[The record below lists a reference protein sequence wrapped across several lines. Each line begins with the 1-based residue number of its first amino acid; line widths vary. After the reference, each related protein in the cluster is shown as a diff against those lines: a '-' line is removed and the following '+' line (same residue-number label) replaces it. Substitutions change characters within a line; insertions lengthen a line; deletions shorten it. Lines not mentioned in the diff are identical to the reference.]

1 MKEDRVTPLTQR
13 SRKNC
18 QGFSLLEMMI
28 AVALLALL
36 MWVVLSQVSTAQER
50 TRTEQVK
57 VDIFQE
63 SREFADQ
70 LVRDLHQ
77 AGYPNIRMFQT
88 SGWSPT
94 LSSPSYNDSRL
105 ATGITKIAPG
115 EVTFEGD
122 VDGDGYVH
130 VVDYVLRSTGNNCP
144 CLERSDVLKSSGTT
158 VLSNDVQN
166 VENAGTAADPIFI
179 AYTAA
184 GTAVTSEDMT
194 TSAGQNAL
202 ATIKTVQFILKVKAA
217 IEDPQTGQAPET
229 TLSGQ
234 VAIRNCSLAAAG
246 QTNSC

>member
-1 MKEDRVTPLTQR
+1 MKRPTQR
-13 SRKNC
+13 SKTKC
-18 QGFSLLEMMI
+18 PGFSLLEMMMV
-28 AVALLALL
+28 VALMSVL
-36 MWVVLSQVSTAQER
+36 MWAVLNQISVAQQR

-77 AGYPNIRMFQT
+77 AGYPSIRMFQT
-88 SGWSPT
+88 SGWSPA
-94 LSSPSYNDSRL
+94 LSSPSYSDSRV

-130 VVDYVLRSTGNNCP
+130 VVDYVLRSSGNNCP

-166 VENAGTAADPIFI
+166 VENAGTSADPIFI
-179 AYTAA
+179 AYTASDA
-184 GTAVTSEDMT
+184 SVTSEDSRRPVSERST
-194 TSAGQNAL
+194 
-202 ATIKTVQFILKVKAA
+202 TIKTVQFILKVKAA
-217 IEDPQTGQAPET
+217 IKDPPQGEASP
-229 TLSGQ
+229 
-234 VAIRNCSLAAAG
+234 
-246 QTNSC
+246 

>member
-1 MKEDRVTPLTQR
+1 M
-13 SRKNC
+13 
-18 QGFSLLEMMI
+18 LEMMV
-28 AVALLALL
+28 AVAIMSVL
-36 MWVVLSQVSTAQER
+36 MGVVLSQISLLQQR

-88 SGWSPT
+88 SGWSPA

-105 ATGITKIAPG
+105 AVGVTKIAPG
-115 EVTFEGD
+115 ELKFEGD

-130 VVDYVLRSTGNNCP
+130 VVDYVLASTGNNCP
-144 CLERSDVLKSSGTT
+144 CLQRSDVLKSSGTT

-166 VENAGTAADPIFI
+166 VENAGTSADPIFI
-179 AYTAA
+179 AYTNS
-184 GTAVTSEDMT
+184 GTSVTSDDMT

-202 ATIKTVQFILKVKAA
+202 ATIGTVQFILKVKAPIVDA
-217 IEDPQTGQAPET
+217 KTGQAPET

-234 VAIRNCSLAAAG
+234 VFIRNCSLAASG

>member
-1 MKEDRVTPLTQR
+1 
-13 SRKNC
+13 
-18 QGFSLLEMMI
+18 MMMV
-28 AVALLALL
+28 VALMSVL
-36 MWVVLSQVSTAQER
+36 MWAVLNQISVAQQR

-77 AGYPNIRMFQT
+77 AGYPSIRMFQT
-88 SGWSPT
+88 SGWSPA
-94 LSSPSYNDSRL
+94 LSSPSYSDSRV

-130 VVDYVLRSTGNNCP
+130 VVDYVLRSSGNNCP

-166 VENAGTAADPIFI
+166 VENAGTSADPIFI
-179 AYTAA
+179 AYTASDA
-184 GTAVTSEDMT
+184 SVTSEDLT
-194 TSAGQNAL
+194 TTAGQNAL

-217 IEDPQTGQAPET
+217 TKDPRTGQAPET

-234 VAIRNCSLAAAG
+234 VTIRNCSLAATG

>member
-1 MKEDRVTPLTQR
+1 MVV
-13 SRKNC
+13 
-18 QGFSLLEMMI
+18 
-28 AVALLALL
+28 VALMSLL
-36 MWVVLSQVSTAQER
+36 MWAVLNQISLLQQR

-88 SGWSPT
+88 SGWSPA
-94 LSSPSYNDSRL
+94 LSSPSYNDFRL
-105 ATGITKIAPG
+105 ATGIIKIAPS
-115 EVTFEGD
+115 EVEFEGD

-130 VVDYVLRSTGNNCP
+130 VVDYVFGSSGNNCP
-144 CLERSDVLKSSGTT
+144 CLRRSDVLKSSGTT

-166 VENAGTAADPIFI
+166 VENAATSVDPIFI
-179 AYTAA
+179 AYTAS
-184 GTAVTSEDMT
+184 GTSVTSEDMT
-194 TSAGQNAL
+194 TSAGQTAL

-217 IEDPQTGQAPET
+217 IKDPRTGQAPET

-234 VAIRNCSLAAAG
+234 VTIKNCSLAATG